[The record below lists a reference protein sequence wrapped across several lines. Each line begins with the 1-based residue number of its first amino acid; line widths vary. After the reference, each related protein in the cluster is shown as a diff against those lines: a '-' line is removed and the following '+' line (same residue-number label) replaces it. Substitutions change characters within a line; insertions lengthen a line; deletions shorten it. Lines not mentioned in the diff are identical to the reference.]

1 MRNES
6 HGIQQKRWSLEI
18 GEETQCGHQEP
29 QKSKRGPSRKT
40 GDFKTCK
47 RCGDHFQCQ
56 HKSSGEIYCSLKC
69 HQANRAWLTAE
80 RSKCLKC
87 HALVGMTATASGKMI
102 GVSHSVIY
110 QHRKRYKING
120 GGYKLAAKVG
130 ALKRMAKSWDSQE
143 NWHQEQW
150 GGVVDSYWSK
160 ITILEADKIMLIGK
174 GLDVSNM
181 SENMIRYYGS
191 HKKSKEI
198 GNRIAKSRYAK
209 TREDHISKIKRKLR
223 NHVSRVYRKSQ
234 TTKRGRTI
242 EHLGCS
248 IHEAKD
254 HIEKQFRDGMNWMN
268 HGLLW
273 EIDHIIP
280 MSHFNLKDQ
289 RQRLMVNHFT
299 NLQPLLKSDNRKK
312 GRNLITNHQMAL
324 L

>member
-1 MRNES
+1 
-6 HGIQQKRWSLEI
+6 
-18 GEETQCGHQEP
+18 
-29 QKSKRGPSRKT
+29 
-40 GDFKTCK
+40 
-47 RCGDHFQCQ
+47 
-56 HKSSGEIYCSLKC
+56 
-69 HQANRAWLTAE
+69 
-80 RSKCLKC
+80 
-87 HALVGMTATASGKMI
+87 MTSTASGKMV
-102 GVSHSVIY
+102 GVSYSVISA
-110 QHRKRYKING
+110 QRKLFGING
-120 GGYKLAAKVG
+120 GGYKLAANVS
-130 ALKRMAKSWDSQE
+130 ALKRMTKSWDSQE

-150 GGVVDSYWSK
+150 GGVVDSYWGK
-160 ITILEADKIMLIGK
+160 ITILEADKIILTGK

-181 SENMIRYYGS
+181 SDEMIRYYGN
-191 HKKSKEI
+191 HKKSKEN
-198 GNRIAKSRYAK
+198 GNRIARSRYAK

-289 RQRLMVNHFT
+289 RQRLIVNHFT

-312 GRNLITNHQMAL
+312 GRNLITNHQLAL